1 MGLTIHY
8 RIRLRP
14 EDTGTGIVEPH
25 EFVAR
30 AREAARKLQRQGRVD
45 FVGPIR
51 QGPEAWQFAPYW
63 ARYWPRCSERQL
75 RRNLGEMN
83 AMVASVAGALKDS
96 ADTRHAADRVEAP
109 IFSHPRFERL
119 EAEGAAS
126 PTGQHLREVITR
138 VSEAVRDP

>member
-8 RIRLRP
+8 RIRLGP
-14 EDTGTGIVEPH
+14 EQEETRVLEPR

-30 AREAARKLQRQGRVD
+30 LRQRALRLQQQGRVD

-51 QGPEAWQFAPYW
+51 QGPEAWQFAPFW

-83 AMVASVAGALKDS
+83 VMVASVAGALKDS

-126 PTGQHLREVITR
+126 PTGQHLREVITWI
-138 VSEAVRDP
+138 SEAVRDS